1 MLKKILMGAFTA
13 TALSLGVILSLNS
26 GVTEAASNIKIDEAG
41 NVLLIADDEE
51 TDGITAVQ
59 LSLKVD
65 SDVDA
70 DISFEFNSE
79 NDIKISEYRYHAETN
94 CLNIYISDSKPLF
107 GGEESL
113 DIGAVS
119 ATDID
124 GNTVDVQIEVVEDS
138 LKYVYQNTLMEDEF
152 EVEIATKPTTTTT
165 TSTTKTT
172 ANPTTITTTSTTTTT
187 AKPTTTTITSTTT
200 TTAKPT
206 TTTTTST
213 TTTTALPTKTSG

>member
-26 GVTEAASNIKIDEAG
+26 GVTEATSNIKIDKAG
-41 NVLLIADDEE
+41 NVLLIADNEE

-107 GGEESL
+107 DGEESL
-113 DIGAVS
+113 DIGAIS

-152 EVEIATKPTTTTT
+152 EVEIATKPTTT
-165 TSTTKTT
+165 S
-172 ANPTTITTTSTTTTT
+172 
-187 AKPTTTTITSTTT
+187 TT

-213 TTTTALPTKTSG
+213 TTTTTKPTTTTTTSTTTTTAKPTTMTTTSTTT